1 MPEEDYLTSMHLP
14 KTSRF
19 RSYEEFEQDIDIRA
33 SLKIDQILHRS
44 KVLDADEQRALTRR
58 RVSQHAAIPPRPREH
73 RIRTS
78 YETSSSFKGQYEVRS
93 STGTEQFELTC
104 SKQTQP
110 AMKTSASQRVL
121 NDGLNSS

>member
-1 MPEEDYLTSMHLP
+1 MPQLRPQRRVDIIPDSMPSQVNRQFVLSMPEEDYLTSMHLP

-33 SLKIDQILHRS
+33 SRKIDQILHRS

-58 RVSQHAAIPPRPREH
+58 RVSQHAAIPPRPRDH

-93 STGTEQFELTC
+93 STDTE
-104 SKQTQP
+104 
-110 AMKTSASQRVL
+110 
-121 NDGLNSS
+121 

>member
-1 MPEEDYLTSMHLP
+1 MPQLRPQRRVNIIPDSMPSQVNRQFVLSMPEEDYLTSMHLP

-58 RVSQHAAIPPRPREH
+58 RVSQHAAIPPRPRDH

-78 YETSSSFKGQYEVRS
+78 YETSSSFKG
-93 STGTEQFELTC
+93 
-104 SKQTQP
+104 
-110 AMKTSASQRVL
+110 
-121 NDGLNSS
+121 